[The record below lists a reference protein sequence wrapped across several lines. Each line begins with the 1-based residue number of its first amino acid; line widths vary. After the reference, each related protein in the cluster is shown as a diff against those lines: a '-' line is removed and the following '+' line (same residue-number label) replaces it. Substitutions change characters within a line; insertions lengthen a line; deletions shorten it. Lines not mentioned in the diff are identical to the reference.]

1 MRDIEARNFKK
12 VYFLQGEEDYFI
24 DKVVESLLGTVMSE
38 DEKAFNC
45 FTYYGAE
52 ASVGDIVNTAKSYP
66 LGAEHLLIIVREAQL
81 LQNLEAIAYYL
92 QHPLPTTIL
101 VLCYKNGVYD
111 SRKRLITL
119 AKKEGVVFTAQKLR
133 DSQLSGF
140 ISVYLHQR
148 GIAIEPKAAEMLAG
162 NIGADL
168 HRLNGELDKLII
180 SMPEGSATVTPE
192 LVEQNVGISKD
203 FNYFELQDAIARKDA
218 YKATQ
223 IIQYFGANPKN
234 NPLQMTL
241 VMLFRFFANLMVSFY
256 SPDKSPAG
264 IASWMN
270 LQKWQVEKNIIP
282 AFGNYSAR
290 KTMEIIGKIREV
302 DERQKGIGYPSQDEA
317 SLGMD
322 LIQFILH

>member
-1 MRDIEARNFKK
+1 MRDIKARNFKK

-24 DKVVESLLGTVMSE
+24 DKVVEALLGTVMSE

-203 FNYFELQDAIARKDA
+203 FNYF
-218 YKATQ
+218 
-223 IIQYFGANPKN
+223 
-234 NPLQMTL
+234 
-241 VMLFRFFANLMVSFY
+241 S
-256 SPDKSPAG
+256 
-264 IASWMN
+264 
-270 LQKWQVEKNIIP
+270 
-282 AFGNYSAR
+282 
-290 KTMEIIGKIREV
+290 
-302 DERQKGIGYPSQDEA
+302 
-317 SLGMD
+317 D
-322 LIQFILH
+322 LPV